1 MNINDFLKMAIESL
15 KDNSLEFNGSV
26 KIFTDGKSLKI
37 KLKEFNSS
45 DNDLDKITIKES
57 IPLEELHKLEKEFKE
72 MIDAEAEKNLQEKS
86 KLKRNVNT
94 ENEVLQ
100 KKATFGSTEFRNNI
114 IKGFLID
121 VLSKEALN
129 SDYLKELIKGVYD
142 AFRIKIVPKKDD
154 CGKGDIAERKDT
166 LETSHSGVQLLA
178 ENLTKNS
185 KKLKDFADEFADTIL
200 YKKIAIENEMA
211 KKELSEK
218 SKTLKEENDSKVKLL
233 GKIRSGIESELEGFQ
248 CNSESTSSL
257 RSDAA
262 SELHSSASSELVNVE
277 RCEYLRDYFIKS
289 VEYIG
294 YKKFISYWNA
304 IPEESQKKYKETI
317 LYSFNEKDLANTI
330 SAVLNG
336 IKNK

>member
-45 DNDLDKITIKES
+45 DNDLDKITVKEP

-86 KLKRNVNT
+86 KLEKEVNT
-94 ENEVLQ
+94 ENEVS
-100 KKATFGSTEFRNNI
+100 KKKDTFGSTEFCNNI
-114 IKGFLID
+114 IKEFLRD
-121 VLSKEALN
+121 VLSKKALD
-129 SDYLKELIKGVYD
+129 SDYLKELIKEVHD

-154 CGKGDIAERKDT
+154 CGKGSIAERKDT

-200 YKKIAIENEMA
+200 YKKKAIENEID

-233 GKIRSGIESELEGFQ
+233 GRIRSGIESELEGFQ

-294 YKKFISYWNA
+294 YKKFIAYWNA

>member
-45 DNDLDKITIKES
+45 DNDLDKITVKEP
-57 IPLEELHKLEKEFKE
+57 ILLEELHKLEKEFRK

-86 KLKRNVNT
+86 KLEKEVNA
-94 ENEVLQ
+94 EKEVSQ
-100 KKATFGSTEFRNNI
+100 KKAVFGSTEFRNNI
-114 IKGFLID
+114 IKEFLRD
-121 VLSKEALN
+121 VLSKKALD
-129 SDYLKELIKGVYD
+129 SDYLKELIKEVHD

-154 CGKGDIAERKDT
+154 CGKGSIAERKDT

-200 YKKIAIENEMA
+200 YKKIAIENEID

-233 GKIRSGIESELEGFQ
+233 GRIRSGIESELEGFQ

-277 RCEYLRDYFIKS
+277 RCEYLRDYFIRS

-294 YKKFISYWNA
+294 YKKFIAYWNA

-317 LYSFNEKDLANTI
+317 LYSFNENDLANTI

>member
-45 DNDLDKITIKES
+45 DNDLDKITVKEP
-57 IPLEELHKLEKEFKE
+57 IPLEDLHKLEKEFKE

-86 KLKRNVNT
+86 KLEKEVNT
-94 ENEVLQ
+94 ENEVS
-100 KKATFGSTEFRNNI
+100 KKKDTFGSTEFCNNI
-114 IKGFLID
+114 IKEFLRD
-121 VLSKEALN
+121 VLSKKALD
-129 SDYLKELIKGVYD
+129 SDYLKELIKEVHD

-154 CGKGDIAERKDT
+154 CGKGSIAERKDT

-185 KKLKDFADEFADTIL
+185 KKLKDFADGFADTIL
-200 YKKIAIENEMA
+200 YKKIAIENEID

-233 GKIRSGIESELEGFQ
+233 GRIRSGIESELEGFQ

-277 RCEYLRDYFIKS
+277 RCEYLRDYFIRS

-294 YKKFISYWNA
+294 YKKFIAYWNA

-317 LYSFNEKDLANTI
+317 LYSFNENDLANTI